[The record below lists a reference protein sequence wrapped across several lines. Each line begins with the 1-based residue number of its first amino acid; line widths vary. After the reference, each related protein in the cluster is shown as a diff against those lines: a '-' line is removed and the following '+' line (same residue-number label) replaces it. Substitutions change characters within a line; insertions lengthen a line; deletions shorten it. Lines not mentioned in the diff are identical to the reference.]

1 MQRSPAQGQEQF
13 QHLRAELARAVHS
26 ALKRLAAK
34 ATNVQAQ
41 QAAAEKAEATRKQA
55 DLLTANLHRCQPGA
69 AVMEACLPSCSAPV

>member
-1 MQRSPAQGQEQF
+1 M
-13 QHLRAELARAVHS
+13 RAELVRAVYG

-34 ATNVQAQ
+34 AVNVQAQ

-69 AVMEACLPSCSAPV
+69 AAVEVCAAAVV